1 MKIFQKMYDKA
12 LLWARHR
19 HATRYLC
26 SLSFAESVF
35 FPIPPD
41 VMLAPMALAHPERAF
56 RLAWLTSISS
66 VLGGMAGYLLGY
78 LLYDPVVLPFIQH
91 MGYQDTFAMVEQWF
105 KDYGVWV
112 VFIAGFS
119 PIPYKLFTV
128 GAGLMQ
134 MAFLPFVIASFIGR
148 ASRFYIVAG
157 LMYWGGEKMQQ
168 KLRDIVDWLGW
179 GTVAAAVGA
188 YVIYAK

>member
-1 MKIFQKMYDKA
+1 MKIFQWMYDKA
-12 LLWARHR
+12 LIWAKHR
-19 HATRYLC
+19 HAERYLIG
-26 SLSFAESVF
+26 LSFSESVI

-41 VMLAPMALAHPERAF
+41 VMLAPMALAQPAKAWRYALLTT
-56 RLAWLTSISS
+56 LAS
-66 VLGGMAGYLLGY
+66 VIGGICGYLLGW
-78 LLYDPVVLPFIQH
+78 LLYEPVVVPAIEYL
-91 MGYQDTFAMVEQWF
+91 GYQDKFAVIEQWF
-105 KDYGVWV
+105 NQYGVWV

-134 MAFLPFVIASFIGR
+134 MAFLPFVIASIIGR
-148 ASRFYIVAG
+148 AGRFYLVAG

-179 GTVAAAVGA
+179 GTVGVAGIL
-188 YVIYAK
+188 YFLYG

>member
-1 MKIFQKMYDKA
+1 MKIFQLMYDKA
-12 LLWARHR
+12 LVWARHR

-26 SLSFAESVF
+26 GLSFAESVF

-41 VMLAPMALAHPERAF
+41 VMLAPMALAQPERAF
-56 RLAWLTSISS
+56 RLAWLTSLAS
-66 VLGGMAGYLLGY
+66 VLGGIAGYLLGY
-78 LLYDPVVLPFIQH
+78 MLYEPVVLPFIDH
-91 MGYQDTFAMVEQWF
+91 MGYQHTFSLVERWF
-105 KDYGVWV
+105 SDYGVWV

-148 ASRFYIVAG
+148 ASRFFLVAG
-157 LMYWGGEKMQQ
+157 LMYWGGANMQQ

-188 YVIYAK
+188 YLIYAK

>member
-1 MKIFQKMYDKA
+1 MYDKA
-12 LLWARHR
+12 LVWARHR

-26 SLSFAESVF
+26 GLSFAESVF

-41 VMLAPMALAHPERAF
+41 VMLAPMALAQPERAF
-56 RLAWLTSISS
+56 RLAWLTSLAS
-66 VLGGMAGYLLGY
+66 VLGGIAGYLLGY
-78 LLYDPVVLPFIQH
+78 MLYEPVVLPFIDH
-91 MGYQDTFAMVEQWF
+91 MGYQHTFSLVERWF
-105 KDYGVWV
+105 SDYGVWV

-148 ASRFYIVAG
+148 ASRFFLVAG
-157 LMYWGGEKMQQ
+157 LMYWGGANMQQ

-188 YVIYAK
+188 YLIYAK

>member
-12 LLWARHR
+12 LQWARHR

-26 SLSFAESVF
+26 TLSFAESVF

-91 MGYQDTFAMVEQWF
+91 MGYQDTFGVVERWF

-188 YVIYAK
+188 YFIYAK

>member
-1 MKIFQKMYDKA
+1 MKIFQWMYDKA
-12 LLWARHR
+12 LVWAKHR
-19 HATRYLC
+19 HAERYLAG
-26 SLSFAESVF
+26 LSFTESVI

-41 VMLAPMALAHPERAF
+41 VMLAPMALSQPDK
-56 RLAWLTSISS
+56 AWRFAWITTLFS
-66 VLGGMAGYLLGY
+66 VFGGICGYFLGLW
-78 LLYDPVVLPFIQH
+78 LYEPVVLPAVQY

-105 KDYGVWV
+105 TTYGVWV

-128 GAGLMQ
+128 GAGLMN
-134 MAFLPFVIASFIGR
+134 MAFFPFVIASFIGR
-148 ASRFYIVAG
+148 ASRFFLVAG

-179 GTVAAAVGA
+179 GTVAAAGVL
-188 YVIYAK
+188 YLVYR